1 MVQWQRLWLLI
12 ERFVVAMIRVLR
24 FMTTEAF
31 SLYEGGDWFW
41 GFLSSIFKARDKP
54 TDRAVSSNYTFLMGS
69 TTAGKTVTEAVGTS
83 NDGRILLCSNIS

>member
-1 MVQWQRLWLLI
+1 VQWQRLWLLI

-41 GFLSSIFKARDKP
+41 DFYRRFLRQEIS
-54 TDRAVSSNYTFLMGS
+54 LL
-69 TTAGKTVTEAVGTS
+69 TEQ
-83 NDGRILLCSNIS
+83 